1 MLFNIREVFIRLQ
14 HENKML
20 RLQQEGTENERIEQL
35 QEQLEQKH
43 RKMNE
48 LETEQR
54 WLLPFGVKW
63 LSYLE
68 VGNSTMA
75 CMDGIAKQ
83 VFLTTLVLTLWRIQ
97 RI

>member
-1 MLFNIREVFIRLQ
+1 MIFNNREVFIRLQ

-20 RLQQEGTENERIEQL
+20 RLQQEGTENERIEEL

-54 WLLPFGVKW
+54 WLMHSFLVNDHSHLITWPQNHDSQKW
-63 LSYLE
+63 KMSL
-68 VGNSTMA
+68 
-75 CMDGIAKQ
+75 
-83 VFLTTLVLTLWRIQ
+83 
-97 RI
+97 

>member
-1 MLFNIREVFIRLQ
+1 MFIRLQ

-20 RLQQEGTENERIEQL
+20 RLQQEGTENERIEEL

-54 WLLPFGVKW
+54 WLTHSFIIDSHSDLI
-63 LSYLE
+63 
-68 VGNSTMA
+68 T
-75 CMDGIAKQ
+75 
-83 VFLTTLVLTLWRIQ
+83 
-97 RI
+97 

>member
-1 MLFNIREVFIRLQ
+1 MFIRLQ

-20 RLQQEGTENERIEQL
+20 RLQQEGTENQRIEEL

-54 WLLPFGVKW
+54 WHASSQWTSHGDLITSHKIMVHRSGK
-63 LSYLE
+63 
-68 VGNSTMA
+68 
-75 CMDGIAKQ
+75 
-83 VFLTTLVLTLWRIQ
+83 
-97 RI
+97 

>member
-1 MLFNIREVFIRLQ
+1 
-14 HENKML
+14 ML

-54 WLLPFGVKW
+54 WLLP
-63 LSYLE
+63 LE
-68 VGNSTMA
+68 VMWLDYLKVGNRIIVWISS
-75 CMDGIAKQ
+75 IAKQ
-83 VFLTTLVLTLWRIQ
+83 VSHHCNPYSEELQ
-97 RI
+97 G

>member
-1 MLFNIREVFIRLQ
+1 MFIRLQ

-20 RLQQEGTENERIEQL
+20 RLQQEGAENQRTEEL

-54 WLLPFGVKW
+54 WRAP
-63 LSYLE
+63 S
-68 VGNSTMA
+68 
-75 CMDGIAKQ
+75 
-83 VFLTTLVLTLWRIQ
+83 
-97 RI
+97 

>member
-1 MLFNIREVFIRLQ
+1 MLFHIREVFIRLQ

-20 RLQQEGTENERIEQL
+20 RLQQEGTENERIEEL

-54 WLLPFGVKW
+54 
-63 LSYLE
+63 
-68 VGNSTMA
+68 
-75 CMDGIAKQ
+75 
-83 VFLTTLVLTLWRIQ
+83 
-97 RI
+97 

>member
-1 MLFNIREVFIRLQ
+1 VDGIAFLKKNIVTCIVKIKTKLLFYIREVFIRLQ

-20 RLQQEGTENERIEQL
+20 RLQQEGTENERIEEL

-54 WLLPFGVKW
+54 
-63 LSYLE
+63 
-68 VGNSTMA
+68 
-75 CMDGIAKQ
+75 
-83 VFLTTLVLTLWRIQ
+83 
-97 RI
+97 